1 MHRGAH
7 VIMNTAHKMELFVI
21 QDFQEMKRW
30 NPEGMGWGAWGM
42 GGGEVGV
49 ERAPYTPKYLD
60 QFLTVLLETFTTG
73 IIFV

>member
-21 QDFQEMKRW
+21 QDFQEMEGW
-30 NPEGMGWGAWGM
+30 NPEGMGWGAW
-42 GGGEVGV
+42 GEVGV

-60 QFLTVLLETFTTG
+60 QFLTILLETFTTG